1 MAELTSQNI
10 RTELERNE
18 PLSSILHIE
27 DFAEPDK
34 LADQLARDYGDRLK
48 PTQLR
53 RFFHAIKGVERNL
66 RLLTDEQPLPEDIR
80 RQLLPLMPE
89 LAYAR
94 GRNLIPEDF
103 YHLLK
108 ACLDSRRLRTVGDLR
123 LLAQFLKAILAYHKL
138 YESEKKKGD

>member
-1 MAELTSQNI
+1 MAELTPQTI
-10 RTELERNE
+10 LDVLQRDA
-18 PLSSILHIE
+18 PLSSILHLE

-34 LADQLARDYGDRLK
+34 LADRLAREYTGSLK

-53 RFFHAIKGVERNL
+53 RFFHAIKDVERDIRGL
-66 RLLTDEQPLPEDIR
+66 RDEEALPPNIR

-94 GRNLIPEDF
+94 GRALIPENF
-103 YHLLK
+103 YRLLK

-123 LLAQFLKAILAYHKL
+123 LLAQFLTAILAYHKL
-138 YESEKKKGD
+138 YESDKKKGD